1 MLKQQKAD
9 DDLLKIYGR
18 IVAISIFLLVLA
30 VLGIKYFNAMPAI
43 AGKSLALEH
52 TRFLNITTM
61 IKSQWLSSG
70 RPKQLLLNWPSMA
83 PKAPD
88 NKSAIASA
96 KVSPQ
101 SVVDTLGNQFVAT
114 DNWISLSDKGWPV
127 IDSLDVLG
135 CKRLWYQLLA
145 TQLTDIEV
153 SYDANDKICRYTA
166 EDSANINYQFTS
178 GQVLFFQK
186 VAIESK

>member
-30 VLGIKYFNAMPAI
+30 VLGGKYFNAMPAI

-88 NKSAIASA
+88 NKSAIESA
-96 KVSPQ
+96 KVTLQ
-101 SVVDTLGNQFVAT
+101 SAADSLENQFVTT

-127 IDSLDVLG
+127 IDTLDVPG

-178 GQVLFFQK
+178 GQVLFFK
-186 VAIESK
+186 K

>member
-30 VLGIKYFNAMPAI
+30 MLGFKYFNAIPTI

-70 RPKQLLLNWPSMA
+70 RPKQLLLNWQSMA
-83 PKAPD
+83 PKVAGNNGD
-88 NKSAIASA
+88 IGAA
-96 KVSPQ
+96 KAERQ
-101 SVVDTLGNQFVAT
+101 NATDDLDNQFFAA
-114 DNWISLSDKGWPV
+114 DNWISLSDKGWPI
-127 IDSLDVLG
+127 IDSLDVQG

-153 SYDANDKICRYTA
+153 SYDADDRICRYTA
-166 EDSANINYQFTS
+166 GDFANISYQFTS
-178 GQVLFFQK
+178 GRVLFFK
-186 VAIESK
+186 K